1 MKRIVLA
8 PTLRKRLVSTL
19 VSLAASLFAA
29 AEAQSQTVVS
39 HTRIGG
45 YAEDITY
52 VGSGSLK
59 DKIVLI
65 DGYEV
70 FAVENAQ
77 KPKGSM
83 DKLFD
88 VKIPEIDFRPNGIA
102 YVESEG
108 LFVINDVSHPTKLF
122 SFDQQGKFKGTRPI
136 QYLDSGYVPAHMEGL
151 AYIPSS
157 SPIFPDHIIVTVLD
171 TLNGPSRIEVMQ
183 RNGVV
188 VAEILPNW
196 PPPPPSDPDNPIY
209 DTSVM
214 GDVAF
219 LAPNKLLVTFYT
231 NAIWT
236 IDFNGNVLAGPQE
249 VVGANGFEG
258 IVQMKDTRIAAV
270 NYPQGLMF
278 FDKNLNRVTESD
290 RNDVIGLGLNTPRG
304 VAWNS
309 DTSQLLITHGLSVAS
324 LSSAIAAVPISLDA
338 ASQVVDLT
346 GTGFNSGQRLTY
358 LPAEHLIAV
367 ASGSPRAIV
376 LFNGNGTL
384 NSQIDLSPAALGM
397 NLGGPIS
404 ITYIPTTNEFV
415 VGFGGIGTASNQQ
428 AERRTLRVISRTTGA
443 IVRTIDLTAT
453 GTGGVA
459 GVAGA
464 GGVAG
469 VAYYQDS
476 GGSERLMILGPAGR
490 AFITDLNG
498 DSRNANGVLLGEFNI
513 RVKLGLLNRSDI
525 TAITTGPQAGGFAV
539 VDSGAGEIVIFRLD

>member
-1 MKRIVLA
+1 MKRIVLF
-8 PTLRKRLVSTL
+8 PTLHKRLVSTL
-19 VSLAASLFAA
+19 LSLAASLFAA
-29 AEAQSQTVVS
+29 GEAQSQTVVS

-70 FAVENAQ
+70 FAVENAK

-88 VKIPEIDFRPNGIA
+88 VKIPDIDVRPNGIA
-102 YVESEG
+102 YIESEG
-108 LFVINDVSHPTKLF
+108 LFVVNDVSHPTKLF
-122 SFDQQGKFKGTRPI
+122 SFDQKGKFTGTRPI
-136 QYLDSGYVPAHMEGL
+136 QYLDSGYVPGHMEGL

-171 TLNGPSRIEVMQ
+171 TLSGPSRIEVMQ
-183 RNGVV
+183 KNGVV

-196 PPPPPSDPDNPIY
+196 PSPPPSDPDNPIY
-209 DTSVM
+209 DTSFI

-270 NYPQGLMF
+270 NFPQSLIF

-290 RNDVIGLGLNTPRG
+290 RNDIIGLGLNTPRG

-309 DTSQLLITHGLSVAS
+309 DTSQLLITHGGAPEALST
-324 LSSAIAAVPISLDA
+324 AIAAVPISLDVA
-338 ASQVVDLT
+338 TQVVDLV
-346 GTGFNSGQRLTY
+346 GTGFNSGQRLTF

-367 ASGSPRAIV
+367 VSTNPRAIV
-376 LFNGNGTL
+376 LFNSNGTV
-384 NSQIDLSPAALGM
+384 NSQIDLSPPALGM
-397 NLGGPIS
+397 NLGNPTV
-404 ITYIPTTNEFV
+404 ITFIPTTNEFV
-415 VGFGGIGTASNQQ
+415 VGFNGVLPPPNQQ
-428 AERRTLRVISRTTGA
+428 AERRRLRVISRTGTL
-443 IVRTIDLTAT
+443 VRTMDLTAT
-453 GTGGVA
+453 GTA
-459 GVAGA
+459 GIGA
-464 GGVAG
+464 
-469 VAYYQDS
+469 VAYFLDS
-476 GGSERLMILGPAGR
+476 GGSERLMILGSAGR
-490 AFITDLNG
+490 AFTTDLNG
-498 DSRNANGVLLGEFNI
+498 DSRNANGVLFGEFNI
-513 RVKLGLLNRSDI
+513 RVKLGLLARIDI
-525 TAITTGPQAGGFAV
+525 TAITTGPQAGAFAI
-539 VDSGAGEIVIFRLD
+539 VDNAGEIVIFRMD